1 MFSAT
6 APQRAVAFLVGV
18 AAQHIFFPRTTMR
31 IPASVRRIIDPLVQ
45 NLRVPIVGGVNR
57 GLWWSVASSGSGY
70 ASGQRAATQ
79 MVLIEKLIQAHDVVF
94 DIGAHH
100 GYVTLAAARKVGATG
115 RVYAFEPSRMNRGI
129 LMRHVAWNKLVNVS
143 VLPFALSDFEG
154 ESRFGGSG
162 TSKMF
167 AMGAGTE
174 IVTVRS
180 AESLLSEGA
189 VVRPDFVKIDVEGAE
204 ADTLRGLMPILSPS
218 SRLLIAMHNADADRA
233 CTEMLEGAGFSCV
246 ASGALENNRRG
257 QWHSDPDLYCAGPEY
272 AQRASDLEAFR
283 AASF

>member
-1 MFSAT
+1 M
-6 APQRAVAFLVGV
+6 
-18 AAQHIFFPRTTMR
+18 H
-31 IPASVRRIIDPLVQ
+31 IPARVRRIIDPLVA
-45 NLRVPIVGGVNR
+45 NLRVPIIGGVNR
-57 GLWWSVASSGSGY
+57 GLWWSLASSGSGY
-70 ASGQRAATQ
+70 ASGRRASAQ
-79 MVLIEKLIQAHDVVF
+79 MLLLETLIQVDDVVF

-100 GYVTLAAARKVGATG
+100 GYVTLAAAHKVGAKG
-115 RVYAFEPSRMNRGI
+115 RVYAFEPSLTNRGH

-143 VLPFALSDFEG
+143 VLPFALSNFDG
-154 ESRFGGSG
+154 ETNFGGSG

-180 AESLLSEGA
+180 AASLLSEGM

-204 ADTLRGLMPILSPS
+204 ADTLQGLLPILSPS

-233 CTEMLEGAGFSCV
+233 CMEMLHGADFACLASRGLDDSRV
-246 ASGALENNRRG
+246 AC
-257 QWHSDPDLYCAGPEY
+257 WHSDPDLYCVGPEY
-272 AQRASDLEAFR
+272 AHREVDFAALR